1 MQGPLDDKGPP
12 DDALS
17 SRELIG
23 SWNTTS
29 GQESLVIS
37 IREDG
42 QALVLF
48 IQPGQHSIKHVAWKP
63 FHGGILIEDVT
74 RIRLWPGRHAGELRA
89 ELEVDPARTSG
100 ERKLPPHFFMARVT
114 ERPVPAE
121 LNRPVPPHWRRTQVD
136 EAWDASAG
144 RR

>member
-1 MQGPLDDKGPP
+1 LQGPLDDKGPP

-63 FHGGILIEDVT
+63 FHGGILT
-74 RIRLWPGRHAGELRA
+74 
-89 ELEVDPARTSG
+89 ARTSG